1 MEDELMSPA
10 FQYEGHREGHFWQQY
25 GMAKAGTF
33 FRKGVFSYSRR

>member
-33 FRKGVFSYSRR
+33 FRKGVFS